1 MPETYEVPLI
11 FGGCFPHPSAFW
23 GHETNSKFEAQMGEN
38 TYMEMSQSKDPF

>member
-38 TYMEMSQSKDPF
+38 KPDIYGDVSK